1 VDGGGAGSVGCGV
14 SGGGGEGIVAG
25 GGRGGDRGG
34 GGGRGGVRGGGTGGG
49 TGDEAAV
56 AVSLL
61 STRRLALLA
70 LSRLLLPVLACM
82 AVAVVAAVLRNH
94 RETSSPLPSVFST
107 SLAGIPSSL
116 QLTHA
121 LYCEKAHGGGRGV
134 EPVLV
139 SA

>member
-1 VDGGGAGSVGCGV
+1 
-14 SGGGGEGIVAG
+14 
-25 GGRGGDRGG
+25 
-34 GGGRGGVRGGGTGGG
+34 
-49 TGDEAAV
+49 
-56 AVSLL
+56 
-61 STRRLALLA
+61 
-70 LSRLLLPVLACM
+70 M
-82 AVAVVAAVLRNH
+82 AVAVVVVVVAAAVLRNQ